1 MGTQGKAK
9 VDKTRYRDGC
19 PEGVY
24 YRKGTRAG
32 TGEEEKVFYI
42 MYRLDGK
49 LIEEKIGRQYANR
62 MTPAKAARHRALR
75 MEGKELPNAVK
86 RKQEAEKKKTDAN
99 RPTINRLWEAYKA
112 TRPELKGIVS
122 DENRFKNYL
131 VPAFGDATPEEIA
144 PLDVDRLRIR
154 LLKKK
159 SPATVRNVLE
169 LLRRIVNFGTKRQL
183 TQGLSFKIELPKLN
197 NLKTEDLSPEQMKA
211 LLKAIEEDEHPQA
224 GNIMKMALYTGMR
237 RGEIFKLQWDH
248 VDFDRGFITLVT
260 PKGGKDEKI
269 PLNIAARSLLEE
281 IERTDSSY
289 VFPGKEGR
297 QRTDIARHVRRIRDA
312 AGLPSDYRPLHGLR
326 HAYASMLASSG
337 QVDLY
342 TLQKLMTHK
351 SPMMTQRYA
360 HLRDDAL
367 KEAASVA
374 DGLFSELEKPGKVV
388 AMKK

>member
-1 MGTQGKAK
+1 MKREKTKYPGVYFILGKHPATGK
-9 VDKTRYRDGC
+9 EEKIFYIKYRRDG
-19 PEGVY
+19 
-24 YRKGTRAG
+24 RA
-32 TGEEEKVFYI
+32 
-42 MYRLDGK
+42 
-49 LIEEKIGRQYANR
+49 IEEKAGREFIDDMTAAKANR
-62 MTPAKAARHRALR
+62 IRALR

-86 RKQEAEKKKTDAN
+86 RKQEAEMLLAEEN
-99 RPTINRLWEAYKA
+99 RPTIARLWEAYKA
-112 TRPELKGIVS
+112 ARPNLKGFVS
-122 DENRFKNYL
+122 DDNRFKNYL
-131 VPAFGDATPEEIA
+131 APAFGEKVPEEIA

-237 RGEIFKLQWDH
+237 RGELFRLQWNH
-248 VDFDRGFITLVT
+248 VDYRNGFITLVA

-269 PLNIAARSLLEE
+269 PLNAAARSLLKE
-281 IERTDSSY
+281 IEQTDSPY
-289 VFPGKEGR
+289 VFPGRGGER
-297 QRTDIARHVRRIRDA
+297 RTDIARHVRRIRDA

-367 KEAASVA
+367 KQAANVA
-374 DGLFSELEKPGKVV
+374 DELFNEVEKSGKVISV
-388 AMKK
+388 KE